1 MEYVETKIFKSTQK
15 EIKKRTKIDIVQILA
30 ACVAVHKASKT
41 IPDLMATILDS
52 VKERATSSMR
62 IGVEN
67 SRSYKGILG
76 LAARKSSSDCS
87 WWLKFGGQHDY
98 LSADGTITPLPNQA
112 DRFFWH
118 DKTLFSL
125 EVSGPKT
132 LVHSYNDPDDDDDQY
147 AGGWNDNN
155 YSDQEQGYLIIRCF
169 GGSHAPIEKLLA
181 DIDDELI
188 KNKKL
193 RVTKMMA
200 DTDDKT
206 ILRHKRPLATI
217 DLDPGIL
224 EKIRKDVELFFHES
238 TPGFCRDTGTPHRRG
253 YLLYGPPRTGK
264 SSLSA
269 AIPSHVNVDLV
280 TITLHGMDD
289 KMLEEAFSRLP
300 YRCVVLIEDI
310 DCAGAE
316 VGQRSY
322 KASKDSLKPD
332 EEADARIDTHEA
344 VEVIKQTMEAFIQRQ
359 EHHNEAILQ
368 LMT

>member
-76 LAARKSSSDCS
+76 LVARKSSSDCS

-224 EKIRKDVELFFHES
+224 EKTSKDVELFFHKS